1 MIRAVFVQNETLG
14 AYKTEVTIFTGRSVS
29 ISESHLENV
38 LWALFL
44 CVSTSGVWMRK
55 YGCKLA
61 CIAMN
66 FLIHI
71 ARQRIMSK
79 TRSVCECPLLHL
91 ISGLLP
97 LFGHREG
104 EENEQY
110 YISRKYI
117 RTEN

>member
-44 CVSTSGVWMRK
+44 CSTEG
-55 YGCKLA
+55 A
-61 CIAMN
+61 
-66 FLIHI
+66 
-71 ARQRIMSK
+71 
-79 TRSVCECPLLHL
+79 LLKCAVK
-91 ISGLLP
+91 SSFPGLLP

-110 YISRKYI
+110 YISRKHI

>member
-1 MIRAVFVQNETLG
+1 MIRAVFVQNKTLG

-44 CVSTSGVWMRK
+44 YSTER
-55 YGCKLA
+55 
-61 CIAMN
+61 
-66 FLIHI
+66 
-71 ARQRIMSK
+71 
-79 TRSVCECPLLHL
+79 PLLKCGPKHL
-91 ISGLLP
+91 ISGLFP

-110 YISRKYI
+110 
-117 RTEN
+117 

>member
-44 CVSTSGVWMRK
+44 YSTEG
-55 YGCKLA
+55 A
-61 CIAMN
+61 
-66 FLIHI
+66 
-71 ARQRIMSK
+71 
-79 TRSVCECPLLHL
+79 LLKCGPKHL

-97 LFGHREG
+97 FFGHREG

-110 YISRKYI
+110 YISRKYS

>member
-29 ISESHLENV
+29 ISESHFENV

-44 CVSTSGVWMRK
+44 YSTEG
-55 YGCKLA
+55 A
-61 CIAMN
+61 
-66 FLIHI
+66 
-71 ARQRIMSK
+71 
-79 TRSVCECPLLHL
+79 LLKCGPKHL

-110 YISRKYI
+110 YISRKYF

>member
-44 CVSTSGVWMRK
+44 YSTEG
-55 YGCKLA
+55 A
-61 CIAMN
+61 
-66 FLIHI
+66 
-71 ARQRIMSK
+71 
-79 TRSVCECPLLHL
+79 LLKCGPKHL

-97 LFGHREG
+97 FFGHREG

-110 YISRKYI
+110 
-117 RTEN
+117 

>member
-44 CVSTSGVWMRK
+44 YSTEG
-55 YGCKLA
+55 A
-61 CIAMN
+61 
-66 FLIHI
+66 
-71 ARQRIMSK
+71 
-79 TRSVCECPLLHL
+79 LLKCGQKHL
-91 ISGLLP
+91 ISGYLP
-97 LFGHREG
+97 LVEHREG

-110 YISRKYI
+110 
-117 RTEN
+117 